1 MAKRTNEERHFHR
14 HRNQQFGSIWAN
26 AFQSQA
32 KSGSNQNLTYDCH
45 LVIGKCQCS
54 VLDAVSEHARKVIGS
69 AESERREDPRWGV
82 YRMVRDTD
90 WTTKNV

>member
-32 KSGSNQNLTYDCH
+32 NSGSNQNLIYDCH
-45 LVIGKCQCS
+45 LVFGRCQCG
-54 VLDAVSEHARKVIGS
+54 VLDAVSEHALKDIGPV
-69 AESERREDPRWGV
+69 ESERREGPR
-82 YRMVRDTD
+82 
-90 WTTKNV
+90 